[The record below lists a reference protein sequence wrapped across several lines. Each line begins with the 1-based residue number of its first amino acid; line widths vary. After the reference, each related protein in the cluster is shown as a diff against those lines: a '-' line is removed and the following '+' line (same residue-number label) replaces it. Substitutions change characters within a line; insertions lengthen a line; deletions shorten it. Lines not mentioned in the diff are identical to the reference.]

1 MFPLVAWFHSLQT
14 PVDSDGFHFGL
25 ASALEYLTPRVHVGN
40 SPLLGVVVEQPSH
53 MLSQLPRF
61 L

>member
-1 MFPLVAWFHSLQT
+1 MFPLVAWLHNLET

-25 ASALEYLTPRVHVGN
+25 ASALEYLTSRVHVGN